1 MIKGLGTDIVQVA
14 RIEASI
20 ERTQG
25 RIVQRI
31 LTPNEQE
38 IFHQKTQ
45 SSEQLG
51 LHYFA
56 KRFAAKEAVG
66 KALGTGIG
74 QGVSWQHIE
83 IVNNAIGAPEVCL
96 SEQALIHMQ
105 RLGAGSCHLSLSDEQ
120 DYAVA
125 FVVLSATTD

>member
-1 MIKGLGTDIVQVA
+1 MIKGLGTDIVQIARVA
-14 RIEASI
+14 ASL

-25 RIVQRI
+25 RLLQRI
-31 LTPNEQE
+31 LTPTEQE
-38 IFHQKTQ
+38 IYAVKAAAG
-45 SSEQLG
+45 EQQA

-74 QGVSWQHIE
+74 QGVSWHHIE
-83 IVNNAIGAPEVCL
+83 VRNNEIGAPEVLL
-96 SEQALIHMQ
+96 SDKASFHME
-105 RLGAGSCHLSLSDEQ
+105 RLGADSCHLSLSDEQ

-125 FVVLSATTD
+125 FVVLS